1 MENIKIEEEL
11 KVSLP
16 ILASKRYLST
26 KSNEFGWLVDDNF
39 ILPYFIDKNLIF
51 ERMVFTYSLIP
62 KKENLN
68 LEDEKKFLDN
78 MVDFVKANRLCDFI
92 YKAQS
97 NVIFNT
103 YPKDSDVVEWGTYVV
118 DITKEPDEIKKAF
131 HRNHKGGI
139 NKAIR
144 ENIKVELTNNIQEV
158 YESIKET
165 LLRQKSIHYPSL
177 EYIQKLKENL
187 GDNVCFWV
195 AKKDGI
201 VQGSL
206 ITIVDN
212 EWSYNMYAG
221 SAKRPIKGSTI
232 LMQYYAMLEMKKRG
246 VKYFDFVGARVN
258 VQKGSKF
265 ESLQIYKERFGA
277 KLIKGYSFRTII
289 NPIKYQL
296 FNFVAKNYLKLKGFN
311 YEDPIDNI
319 KKAS

>member
-1 MENIKIEEEL
+1 MENIKIEDEL
-11 KVSLP
+11 NIKLP
-16 ILASKRYLST
+16 ILASKEYLSI
-26 KSNEFGWLVDDNF
+26 KSDSYGWLVDENF
-39 ILPYFIDKNLIF
+39 ILPYFLDKNLIF
-51 ERMVFTYSLIP
+51 TRMVFTYSLIP
-62 KKENLN
+62 KKENLTPD
-68 LEDEKKFLDN
+68 DEKIFLDK
-78 MVDFVKANRLCDFI
+78 MVDFVKEEKLCDFI

-97 NVIFNT
+97 NVIFNA
-103 YPKDSDVVEWGTYVV
+103 YPKDSDVVEWGSYVV

-144 ENIKVELTNNIQEV
+144 ESIEVTQTKDAKEV

-177 EYIQKLKENL
+177 EYIESLKDKL

-195 AKKDGI
+195 AKKDG
-201 VQGSL
+201 VVHGSL
-206 ITIVDN
+206 ITIIDN

-221 SAKRPIKGSTI
+221 SSPRPIKGSTI

-265 ESLQIYKERFGA
+265 ESLQVYKQRFGA
-277 KLIKGYSFRTII
+277 KLIKGYAFRTVI
-289 NPIKYQL
+289 NPAKFIL
-296 FNFVAKNYLKLKGFN
+296 FNLVAKSYLKLKGYR

-319 KKAS
+319 KKAI